1 MNLLRD
7 LSIILLAIEAFILAL
22 VPLVLFGG
30 LVYGLWQL
38 LKHEN
43 LPSWFKI
50 AQAYLELGRAYVE
63 LAMAAIVRPILWV
76 NSTLATVQ
84 GWFNGVAKLFKG
96 GNR

>member
-7 LSIILLAIEAFILAL
+7 FSLILLAIEAFILAL
-22 VPLVLFGG
+22 VPLALFGG

-63 LAMAAIVRPILWV
+63 LAMAAIVRPILV
-76 NSTLATVQ
+76 VHATLVTIQ
-84 GWFNGVAKLFKG
+84 GWFNAVTKLVKG